1 LGINARLR
9 RSLGENSNLPV
20 LSLVALLRGARD
32 HMFRVVWQPFALSRG
47 IAMKSLGGMESALD
61 LTRISFQPIFGG
73 ASDAIGRKM
82 FLVLRELLVI
92 AAMALFIFSGSWQI
106 LLLGVLLMG
115 LSSAVGPIWSSL
127 VAELAEPGGLGR
139 THSIL
144 ITLYTATGLF
154 APMAAGL
161 LAMAYGYISVFYLS
175 MGLAL
180 LCMLMVQLKLA
191 ETRRRREETPI
202 TLFRLAKTLADAL
215 RPPHHLRGFYLS
227 MAVDSIAFGMGH
239 RLLFGMLTKSY
250 GYTPY
255 MLSLLTTA
263 MMGAW
268 AFTQI
273 PLGRVVDRVGYR
285 RFLAVA
291 QSIGCG
297 TLLLLLASKRLEVV
311 LISQIIIGVSAGMW
325 VPAEEAWIA
334 SNVAPEE
341 RGQAIASYSTF
352 RGLLSFPAPFIGGAL
367 YDAFGFNVPI
377 LLNLIGAFIDV
388 ILIVLFVKEK
398 AVQQ

>member
-1 LGINARLR
+1 
-9 RSLGENSNLPV
+9 
-20 LSLVALLRGARD
+20 
-32 HMFRVVWQPFALSRG
+32 
-47 IAMKSLGGMESALD
+47 
-61 LTRISFQPIFGG
+61 
-73 ASDAIGRKM
+73 
-82 FLVLRELLVI
+82 
-92 AAMALFIFSGSWQI
+92 
-106 LLLGVLLMG
+106 
-115 LSSAVGPIWSSL
+115 
-127 VAELAEPGGLGR
+127 
-139 THSIL
+139 
-144 ITLYTATGLF
+144 
-154 APMAAGL
+154 
-161 LAMAYGYISVFYLS
+161 
-175 MGLAL
+175 
-180 LCMLMVQLKLA
+180 
-191 ETRRRREETPI
+191 
-202 TLFRLAKTLADAL
+202 
-215 RPPHHLRGFYLS
+215 
-227 MAVDSIAFGMGH
+227 
-239 RLLFGMLTKSY
+239 
-250 GYTPY
+250 

-398 AVQQ
+398 VVQQ